1 MRWKAAALWVVGLS
15 LASCAGARRSE
26 DPVARDREVE
36 RDIHWK
42 YQADDRFARI
52 RVACRDGVVTLEG
65 IVTTPADREEAEA
78 IADGVTSVREVKS
91 NLQVRSR

>member
-1 MRWKAAALWVVGLS
+1 MTRTIPAVLVLGVA

-26 DPVARDREVE
+26 DPVARDQEVT
-36 RDIHWK
+36 RDICWK

-52 RVACRDGVVTLEG
+52 QVSCRDGVVTLEG
-65 IVTTPADREEAEA
+65 IVTTPSDREEAEG
-78 IADGVTSVREVKS
+78 IARGVTSVRKVKS